1 MGRRMMLRVQP
12 KGDVTDVERAYN
24 YLEKSVE
31 RFLSTKNPTR
41 DYTHREALL
50 LREWARS
57 RNLRN
62 GFDE

>member
-1 MGRRMMLRVQP
+1 MGHKQMLRVP
-12 KGDVTDVERAYN
+12 PRGDLEDVERAYN
-24 YLEKSVE
+24 YLERSVE